1 MVKSIIYTLAAIVL
15 CAATFIGVEFY
26 LNRQFDE
33 FYGALDALYY
43 KVEDGT
49 ANREDAYAVR
59 KMWTDKKSRLQIFI
73 PHNDISYVDY
83 WLNET
88 CGLIYTDHLDL
99 ALGKI
104 EVLREI
110 SKTLPGA
117 YSVRIENV
125 F

>member
-1 MVKSIIYTLAAIVL
+1 MVKSIVYTLTAIVL
-15 CAATFIGVEFY
+15 CVATFIGVEFY
-26 LNRQFDE
+26 LNRQFNE
-33 FYGALDALYY
+33 FYGALDTLYY
-43 KVEDGT
+43 KIEDGT

-59 KMWTDKKSRLQIFI
+59 KMWTDKKSRLHIFI

-88 CGLIYTDHLDL
+88 CGLIYTGHLDL

-117 YSVRIENV
+117 YSVRLENV